1 MARFIAYFRAAHDL
15 AISAKAAHRLADTV
29 RNMKFVDG
37 GIRLGVTGADRA
49 SLVPRR
55 VDVSLGA
62 LRAILAG
69 RRVA

>member
-1 MARFIAYFRAAHDL
+1 
-15 AISAKAAHRLADTV
+15 
-29 RNMKFVDG
+29 MKFVDG
-37 GIRLGVTGADRA
+37 GVRLGVTGADRA